1 MDRSVAA
8 DLEFDK
14 ILELVAA
21 HSRTGVGRVV
31 VEKLAGPLEGR
42 QSALDLALLTGAVLR
57 LLEEDG
63 PIALAGVD
71 EAVPWLEPGSTPP
84 VDPRDLLSLLTL
96 ARRIAAVRRRFAA
109 ADEDVLDHLVNEL
122 PDTSGLVAE
131 VAPKLGRD
139 GSVPDDASPELAR
152 LRRGMVRVRAEVLG
166 ELEAI
171 RRSHPDEVTDA
182 PPTVRRDRYCLPVR
196 SSARGRLPGLLLDTS
211 SRGATAF
218 VEPFAVVELNNRLAE
233 TASAEREEIRRIL
246 LVVARAFADAH
257 DDLVAAVEVLGEIDA
272 AQAKALFGRAVEG
285 RIVIPGEGTELILRG
300 ARHPLLDERLHR
312 LRAEVFEGGERRDP
326 DHRVVPLDFRLPEK
340 VRTLVISGPNA
351 GGKTVVLKA
360 LGLMIL
366 MSARGIPL
374 PVEEGTTIPH
384 FDCLWCHVGDEQ
396 DVAADLSTF
405 SGAMAAT
412 ARLLGEADEGTL
424 VLFDELGAGTD
435 PLEGAALGC
444 ALLEELTRRSCLT
457 VASTHLAA
465 IALSATAAEGMDNA
479 AMDYDEASA
488 RPTYTLSMGRP
499 GRSRGLEIAQKMGIA
514 ESVLGRA
521 RDLLGGDHLE
531 LDRWL
536 RRLETVE
543 QELQAE
549 RAEVRRREREA
560 DRLRSEAARELARL
574 EAERQKVPEELA
586 EERESLRRR
595 AKRRLDEAI
604 DRLEKARKEHE
615 ALGRRKLQRLRDEA
629 LRLEEPAAESPAGS
643 ADDLVEGAG
652 VRLALGGEG
661 VLREVRGSRA
671 LVVVGGKRL
680 WVPTSELE
688 VVAGRSR
695 PAPTA
700 KVEVET
706 ADAQP
711 GELNLIG
718 LDSERARAELER
730 YLDRASAAGT
740 SRVRV
745 VHGHGAGILRKMVAE
760 VCSSHPAVRSF
771 RHPPRNLGG
780 TGATEVELEQ
790 GR

>member
-1 MDRSVAA
+1 VDRSVAT

-14 ILELVAA
+14 VLELVAA

-42 QSALDLALLTGAVLR
+42 QSALDLALLTSAVLR

-84 VDPRDLLSLLTL
+84 VDPQDLLSLLTL
-96 ARRIAAVRRRFAA
+96 ARRIAAVRRRLAA
-109 ADEDVLDHLVNEL
+109 ADEDVFDTLVNEL

-131 VAPKLGRD
+131 VGPKLGRD

-166 ELEAI
+166 ELDTI

-196 SSARGRLPGLLLDTS
+196 SSARGRLPGLVLDTS

-233 TASAEREEIRRIL
+233 TVSAEREEIRRIL

-257 DDLVAAVEVLGEIDA
+257 DDLVDAIGILGEIDA

-300 ARHPLLDERLHR
+300 ARHPLLDERLHE
-312 LRAEVFEGGERRDP
+312 LRAEVFGGVERRDP

-340 VRTLVISGPNA
+340 VRTLVVSGPNA

-366 MSARGIPL
+366 MSARGVPL
-374 PVEEGTTIPH
+374 PVEEGTTIPQ
-384 FDCLWCHVGDEQ
+384 FDRLWCHVGDEQ

-412 ARLLGEADEGTL
+412 ARLLEEADEGTL

-444 ALLEELTRRSCLT
+444 ALLEELTGRSCLT

-479 AMDYDEASA
+479 AMDYDESSA
-488 RPTYTLSMGRP
+488 RSTYTLSMGRP

-514 ESVLGRA
+514 QSVLGRA
-521 RDLLGGDHLE
+521 RELLGGDHLE

-549 RAEVRRREREA
+549 RAEVRGREREA
-560 DRLRSEAARELARL
+560 ERLRSEAAQELARL
-574 EAERQKVPEELA
+574 EAERRKMPEELA
-586 EERESLRRR
+586 RE
-595 AKRRLDEAI
+595 
-604 DRLEKARKEHE
+604 
-615 ALGRRKLQRLRDEA
+615 
-629 LRLEEPAAESPAGS
+629 
-643 ADDLVEGAG
+643 
-652 VRLALGGEG
+652 
-661 VLREVRGSRA
+661 
-671 LVVVGGKRL
+671 
-680 WVPTSELE
+680 
-688 VVAGRSR
+688 
-695 PAPTA
+695 
-700 KVEVET
+700 
-706 ADAQP
+706 
-711 GELNLIG
+711 
-718 LDSERARAELER
+718 
-730 YLDRASAAGT
+730 
-740 SRVRV
+740 
-745 VHGHGAGILRKMVAE
+745 
-760 VCSSHPAVRSF
+760 
-771 RHPPRNLGG
+771 
-780 TGATEVELEQ
+780 
-790 GR
+790 